1 MRFIY
6 VRPQQPVL
14 VEIPEATVIN
24 VGIRLNDEARR
35 GEHRH
40 KREHDHSV
48 RYESPLDTI
57 SAFQLR
63 WELLCLREMI
73 SLRKH
78 SDSFSFKVE
87 LNRVEIQDQR
97 HPNGSIPQRTTLFI
111 HRVEPDVKIPQS
123 FDPTFRWPSV
133 LSALGEERVATF
145 NINFLR
151 LWPSKRRVQGTTRP
165 RGMAIYAR
173 HRSQGT
179 RTAESE
185 TQGYEAQWATG
196 FNPGRNMSGICPD

>member
-1 MRFIY
+1 M
-6 VRPQQPVL
+6 
-14 VEIPEATVIN
+14 
-24 VGIRLNDEARR
+24 
-35 GEHRH
+35 
-40 KREHDHSV
+40 
-48 RYESPLDTI
+48 
-57 SAFQLR
+57 
-63 WELLCLREMI
+63 REMI

-78 SDSFSFKVE
+78 SDSFSFEVE

-145 NINFLR
+145 NINFPR

-173 HRSQGT
+173 HISQGT

-185 TQGYEAQWATG
+185 TQGYEEGMRSTEPVISVGNCVITLSGAPLH
-196 FNPGRNMSGICPD
+196 PGEVFARRLG